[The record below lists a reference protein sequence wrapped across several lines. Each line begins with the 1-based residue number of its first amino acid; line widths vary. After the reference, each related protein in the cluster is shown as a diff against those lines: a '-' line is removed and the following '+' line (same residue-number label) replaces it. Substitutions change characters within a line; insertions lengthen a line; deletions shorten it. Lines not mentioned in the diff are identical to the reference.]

1 MLNKNRISILTMLL
15 FAGVVGFVAAPALAA
30 GDVGIMNKDELKAL
44 LGNDDVVILDV
55 RTGRDWS
62 SSEFK
67 IQGAQR
73 VNTREIDEWSADLA
87 KDKKLVLY
95 CA

>member
-1 MLNKNRISILTMLL
+1 MLIKNKVSIVTILL
-15 FAGVVGFVAAPALAA
+15 LVGVGGFTATPALAA

-44 LGNDDVVILDV
+44 LENDDVVILDV

-73 VNTREIDEWSADLA
+73 VKTRNIDAWSADLP

>member
-1 MLNKNRISILTMLL
+1 MPMILILGSVLGLM
-15 FAGVVGFVAAPALAA
+15 VAPVSAS
-30 GDVGIMNKDELKAL
+30 GDVGIMSKDALKAL
-44 LGNDDVVILDV
+44 LGSDEVVILDV
-55 RTGRDWS
+55 RTGRDWR

-73 VNTREIDEWSADLA
+73 AKAKEIDKWSADLPM
-87 KDKKLVLY
+87 DKKLVLY

>member
-1 MLNKNRISILTMLL
+1 MLKIHLKSILTILI
-15 FAGVVGFVAAPALAA
+15 FSSVVGFATTSTLAA
-30 GDVGIMNKDELKAL
+30 GDVGYMNKDELKAL

-55 RTGRDWS
+55 RTGRDWR

-73 VNTREIDEWSADLA
+73 VKAKKIDKWSANLP
-87 KDKKLVLY
+87 KNKKLVLY

>member
-1 MLNKNRISILTMLL
+1 MKKMLFIVLAVLSIIPVQAV
-15 FAGVVGFVAAPALAA
+15 FASEIKTI
-30 GDVGIMNKDELKAL
+30 DKDELKAML
-44 LGNDDVVILDV
+44 DSADVVVLDV
-55 RTGRDWS
+55 RRGKDWS

-73 VNTREIDEWSADLA
+73 LAADEIAAATAALP
-87 KDKKLVLY
+87 KDKKLVFY

>member
-1 MLNKNRISILTMLL
+1 MKKMLFVVLL
-15 FAGVVGFVAAPALAA
+15 FLLVLPAHAVFAATIKTI
-30 GDVGIMNKDELKAL
+30 DKDELKAML
-44 LGNDDVVILDV
+44 DSADVVVLDV
-55 RTGRDWS
+55 RRGRDWS

-73 VNTREIDEWSADLA
+73 LADDEIGQAVAEMP
-87 KDKKLVLY
+87 KDKKLVFY

>member
-1 MLNKNRISILTMLL
+1 MLKKYRISILTFLAL
-15 FAGVVGFVAAPALAA
+15 VGVAGLTATPIIAA
-30 GDVGIMNKDELKAL
+30 GDVGVMNKDELKAF

-73 VNTREIDEWSADLA
+73 VKAKKIDKWSANLS

>member
-1 MLNKNRISILTMLL
+1 MKKI
-15 FAGVVGFVAAPALAA
+15 FAFLITLSFLVATPALA
-30 GDVGIMNKDELKAL
+30 GSVSKMNKDELKAQ
-44 LGNDDVVILDV
+44 LGSENLVILDV

-67 IQGAQR
+67 IKDAVR
-73 VNTREIDEWSADLA
+73 VNGSDLSVADNYS
-87 KDKKLVLY
+87 KSNTFVLY